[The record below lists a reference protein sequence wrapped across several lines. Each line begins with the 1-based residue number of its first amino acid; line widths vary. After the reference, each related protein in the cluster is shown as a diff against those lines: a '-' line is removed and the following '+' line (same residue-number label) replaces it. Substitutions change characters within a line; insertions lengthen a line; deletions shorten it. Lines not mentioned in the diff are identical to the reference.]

1 MVATFEDFEKSKKF
15 FNSGDI
21 TNTLE
26 SLDKVLDQLDRSKNE
41 EKADILQFLNKL
53 LKHCQDMHLTE
64 EEAVVLRALAK
75 AHTKFKEHAEA
86 LKYSYQALKVRKKL
100 GKKLDIADSMVFLGE
115 DLEVS
120 GNYVEC
126 VKQFSEAA
134 DIYQELGK
142 LRREKDVRKE
152 IKRLEKFS
160 KEMVEDEYY
169 LNKFHIDK
177 F

>member
-1 MVATFEDFEKSKKF
+1 MVATFEDFEKSKRF

-26 SLDKVLDQLDRSKNE
+26 SLEKVLDQLDRSKNE
-41 EKADILQFLNKL
+41 KKADIMQFLNKL
-53 LKHCQDMHLTE
+53 LAYCQQNHLTD
-64 EEAVVLRALAK
+64 EEARVLRALAK
-75 AHTKFKEHAEA
+75 AHNKYKEHAEA

-100 GKKLDIADSMVFLGE
+100 GKKLDIADSLVFLAE

-120 GNYVEC
+120 GNYSEC
-126 VKQFSEAA
+126 IINFSEAA
-134 DIYQELGK
+134 DIYRELGK
-142 LRREKDVRKE
+142 LRKEKDVRKE
-152 IKRLEKFS
+152 IKRLEAFS
-160 KEMVEDEYY
+160 KQMVEDEYY